1 MKLTAKVFHRKY
13 FKRII
18 LFLNIYYMGKTKYA
32 DNHYK
37 SPFLV
42 TKLFGHDIHISYM
55 NHNRVDTLALI
66 NQLGTA
72 I

>member
-1 MKLTAKVFHRKY
+1 
-13 FKRII
+13 
-18 LFLNIYYMGKTKYA
+18 MGKTKYA

-37 SPFLV
+37 SPFLI
-42 TKLFGHDIHISYM
+42 TKLFGHDIHISYL